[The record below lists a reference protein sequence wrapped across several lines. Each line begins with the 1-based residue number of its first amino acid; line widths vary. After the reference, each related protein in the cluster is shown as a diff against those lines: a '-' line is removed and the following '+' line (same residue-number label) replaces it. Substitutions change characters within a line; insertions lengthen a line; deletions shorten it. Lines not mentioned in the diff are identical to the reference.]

1 MATAV
6 LDASAILAVYLLEP
20 GAEQVAAAMQTAAV
34 CAVNI
39 EEVLSKLADKSASAR
54 VIGIAEATL
63 KGLAVAYDFDLARRA
78 ARLRPITRSL
88 GLSLG
93 DRACLAL
100 GARDGLPVLTADKAW
115 AKLAIGVEI
124 RVIR

>member
-20 GAEQVAAAMQTAAV
+20 GGEDIAPMLQTASV

-39 EEVLSKLADKSASAR
+39 EEVLTKLTDKGAST
-54 VIGIAEATL
+54 GISRMAEATL
-63 KGLAVAYDFDLARRA
+63 KDLAVAYDFDLARRG
-78 ARLRPITRSL
+78 ARLRPLTRKL

-100 GARDGLPVLTADKAW
+100 AGRLGLPVFTADKAW
-115 AKLAIGVEI
+115 AKLDLGVEL